1 MSKSKLVDFHSNEN
15 VIIILGLNRNK
26 KRDDVL

>member
-1 MSKSKLVDFHSNEN
+1 MSKSKLIDFYSDEN

-26 KRDDVL
+26 KRDDIL